1 MAETVNIEPLE
12 RSPIPVGT
20 VDEAQAQGLD
30 PTQYST
36 CSRPNKLTGNV
47 GCAWFDKCI
56 VSAKGQSGP
65 KNYGIEII
73 KGKQV
78 GGGFLRTAA
87 DCMWIADHA
96 ETIVSNKGSVKVV
109 ANEGE
114 EYEVV
119 TGVLV
124 NKQTGKETFQG
135 DPLGKRKKVR
145 KMMAVPAYSRPEENE
160 ALIVDVLRAEAIGV
174 EKERVADEQRA
185 RNYGLGSTIAPLDK
199 RPSGSGKGRK
209 AEGGESA

>member
-1 MAETVNIEPLE
+1 MAEVNVEPIE
-12 RSPIPVGT
+12 RSPIPVGSI
-20 VDEAQAQGLD
+20 DEAQAQGLD
-30 PTQYST
+30 PTQYAT
-36 CSRPNKLTGNV
+36 CSRRNPITGNL
-47 GCAWFDKCI
+47 GCSWFDKCV
-56 VSAKGQSGP
+56 VSAKGVNGP

-96 ETIVSNKGSVKVV
+96 ENVVKNQGSVKVI

-119 TGVLV
+119 TGVLI

-145 KMMAVPAYSRPEENE
+145 KQMVVPAYSRPEDNE
-160 ALIVDVLRAEAIGV
+160 ALIVDVLRAEAIGA
-174 EKERVADEQRA
+174 EKERVTDEQRA
-185 RNYGLGSTIAPLDK
+185 RNYGLGSTITPIDK
-199 RPSGSGKGRK
+199 RPSGPGKGRK
-209 AEGGESA
+209 AEGGEGA